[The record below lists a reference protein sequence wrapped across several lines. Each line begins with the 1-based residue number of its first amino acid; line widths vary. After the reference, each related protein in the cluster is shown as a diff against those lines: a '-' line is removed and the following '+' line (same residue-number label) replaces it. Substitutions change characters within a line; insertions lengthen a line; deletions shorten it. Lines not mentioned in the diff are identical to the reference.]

1 MSSFSSLPGLKY
13 GIFLAGTATL
23 TPVFGFRPMRAP
35 RSRSRKEPKP
45 RSSIFWPSFR
55 ERTIASNTVSTM
67 VSACFLVTSVATAT
81 RSINSA
87 FVIAPLSSPRPAGD
101 SVSTGASTLGD
112 RVFRLLARPLL
123 LRGGGLSFRFGRL
136 CRRLDRSGLGNRLR
150 LGRCGVGGGGG
161 GGSLGA
167 RGLRSAARLQV
178 RRR

>member
-1 MSSFSSLPGLKY
+1 
-13 GIFLAGTATL
+13 
-23 TPVFGFRPMRAP
+23 
-35 RSRSRKEPKP
+35 
-45 RSSIFWPSFR
+45 
-55 ERTIASNTVSTM
+55 M

-150 LGRCGVGGGGG
+150 LGRCGGGGG

-167 RGLRSAARLQV
+167 SGLRSAARLQV
-178 RRR
+178 RRGQPDLHFGIVDPKDAGPHRIPFLEVILRFFSAR